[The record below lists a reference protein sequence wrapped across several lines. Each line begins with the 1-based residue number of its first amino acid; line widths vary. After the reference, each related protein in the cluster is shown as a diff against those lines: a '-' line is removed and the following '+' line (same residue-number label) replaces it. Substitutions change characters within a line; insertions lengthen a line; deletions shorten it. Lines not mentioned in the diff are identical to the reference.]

1 MKNRFLLI
9 LLSSILL
16 LSGCGDDGVIR
27 TNVTS
32 PNDNGIDTTITSE
45 DVVSSI
51 TGGIYSK
58 KLEEILNNI
67 KDNTIYNIKRSYS
80 SYVHVINNEEK
91 NDVFS
96 LNIDTKLFTNSVL
109 TKSIDAKTTNDY
121 QYFNYYDENNGKNV
135 NQYVYMDDNFE
146 NIILKKEFV
155 NNENSK
161 KVIET
166 SSSYTLKNYDENFL
180 IVDPSSFSNNIEDY
194 KVAGYIGD
202 VLFVRLINKKVNNE
216 ENNVTIYVDYYI
228 EDNRINKKE
237 FYKEISNGE
246 KVLEQEKI
254 ITSYY
259 YQDNGTYDKNIIP
272 PVSE

>member
-9 LLSSILL
+9 LLSSIL

-58 KLEEILNNI
+58 KLEEILSNI

-135 NQYVYMDDNFE
+135 NQYVYMDDDFE

-259 YQDNGTYDKNIIP
+259 YQDNGTYNKNIIP
-272 PVSE
+272 QISE

>member
-9 LLSSILL
+9 LLSSIL

-135 NQYVYMDDNFE
+135 NQYVYMDDDFE

-180 IVDPSSFSNNIEDY
+180 IVDPASFSNNIEDY
-194 KVAGYIGD
+194 KVAGYIDD
-202 VLFVRLINKKVNNE
+202 VLFVRLINKTAINE

-228 EDNRINKKE
+228 KDNKINKKE
-237 FYKEISNGE
+237 FYKEISNEE

-259 YQDNGTYDKNIIP
+259 YQDNGAYDKNIIP